1 MEKYILKQFVAVFTL
16 TKGASSP
23 HKTLSVQMKGL
34 SFSFFQPH
42 SSADSGASKSK
53 LVIFWLFFYF
63 KRSRGRRGEEIVGD
77 QGWGSL
83 SDVNVFS
90 VLSLWVAGFLCW
102 SDNMLPLFSFFLTVC
117 HSNTQSFCVNT
128 ARRRIEQKSDAV
140 RAAWSEFTT
149 LSVVPSSLQWQQA
162 ERLNLSSPQGYDHW
176 EQFVWCNY

>member
-1 MEKYILKQFVAVFTL
+1 MEKYILKQFVAVFTF

-34 SFSFFQPH
+34 SFLFQDLNFFQPH

-102 SDNMLPLFSFFLTVC
+102 SDNTLPLFGFFLTVC
-117 HSNTQSFCVNT
+117 HSNTVILCQHCSALDWTKVRRCPCYLVRVHNSFCCAVFSTIATGWNT
-128 ARRRIEQKSDAV
+128 
-140 RAAWSEFTT
+140 
-149 LSVVPSSLQWQQA
+149 
-162 ERLNLSSPQGYDHW
+162 
-176 EQFVWCNY
+176 

>member
-1 MEKYILKQFVAVFTL
+1 MEKYILKQFVAVFTF

-23 HKTLSVQMKGL
+23 HKALSVQMKGL
-34 SFSFFQPH
+34 SFLFQDLNFFQPH

-90 VLSLWVAGFLCW
+90 VLSLWVAWFLCW
-102 SDNMLPLFSFFLTVC
+102 SDNTLPLFGFFLLSATP
-117 HSNTQSFCVNT
+117 TQSFCVNT
-128 ARRRIEQKSDAV
+128 AWSRIEQKSDAV

-149 LSVVPSSLQWQQA
+149 LSAVPSFLQ
-162 ERLNLSSPQGYDHW
+162 
-176 EQFVWCNY
+176 